1 MKLSRLAVQNVFSS
15 NLSGEVQA
23 VKFVNELL
31 ELAVKKNAS
40 DIHIEPLEEVTRVRL
55 RIDGLLCNVVEV
67 LRTNHSAI
75 VSRIKIICGMD
86 IAEKR
91 LPQDG
96 RVEVEVGGSKVDLR
110 VSTLPVI
117 NGEKV
122 GYMEYMNEYE
132 TVKTYNGGDESTEE
146 GSNALAN
153 ATWQSLVAK
162 HMLAP
167 GFDQMGIAVSDAE
180 RMSMISGEHPS
191 QVFYSAFADPQTGE
205 YSVEGIT
212 AFLSQVSAN
221 PDYQNMWS
229 YLNSQAAMNRM
240 TSKYMGVV
248 KAGTYVNKLEVEQGL
263 AAANESRKGRLVSLE
278 YNTIA
283 DSLVNVSDAEIQK
296 YYDAHKKEYKKLPYR
311 AISYVVFAVD
321 PTDADMQ
328 EIEKKATTMGEEF
341 AAAEDVRAF
350 VRKNMGNIGINYQ
363 SAAQLSEEE
372 AVLLDGKQYGPV
384 LKANEWVISRPVD
397 IKMAPDSIG
406 LNHIVLDPAQ
416 TALADSL
423 YTALKGGANFAEVAK
438 AHSAYAATAQNGGE
452 LGVLPFSSLNPEL
465 AEALATAKKG
475 DIVKVTVSG
484 ATQILKVTRTD
495 AAKKHVL
502 VGTIN
507 IPVEASSATRRDIHN
522 QASIFA
528 VDGKGSF
535 DKFNAAANTAAVT
548 PRIARIAQGERSI
561 SGLENSREVAR
572 WSYGAELGEIS
583 EIFNLGDAYV
593 VAMVTAIDDSKYTSF
608 DDVRVSIAQYLQR
621 DKKYEILKSQLAGA
635 SIEEVAKNTGA
646 EVVSFEGVQYS
657 DFGVADLT
665 LEPRV
670 VGAIATTN
678 ETGKLSA
685 PIKGYTNAVVF
696 VVDDIVKSEAR
707 TADAEKVRLQ
717 ATNENIASQAA
728 VMALQN
734 IAEMEDLRG
743 QYF

>member
-1 MKLSRLAVQNVFSS
+1 M
-15 NLSGEVQA
+15 
-23 VKFVNELL
+23 
-31 ELAVKKNAS
+31 AS
-40 DIHIEPLEEVTRVRL
+40 LNT
-55 RIDGLLCNVVEV
+55 
-67 LRTNHSAI
+67 LRTKYGVILS
-75 VSRIKIICGMD
+75 VVIILALLAFIISLGPEMGFFGSND
-86 IAEKR
+86 
-91 LPQDG
+91 PT
-96 RVEVEVGGSKVDLR
+96 VG
-110 VSTLPVI
+110 VI

-146 GSNALAN
+146 GSNALAD
-153 ATWQSLVAK
+153 AVWQSLIAK
-162 HMLAP
+162 HLLVP
-167 GFDQMGIAVSDAE
+167 GFNQMGIEVSDAE
-180 RMSMISGEHPS
+180 RMSMVSGEHPS
-191 QVFYSAFADPQTGE
+191 QVFYNAFADPQTGG
-205 YSVEGIT
+205 YSVENIT
-212 AFLSQVSAN
+212 AFLSQVSAD
-221 PDYQNMWS
+221 PQYQSLWS
-229 YLNSQAAMNRM
+229 YINSQASLDRM
-240 TSKYMGVV
+240 VTKYMGAI
-248 KAGTYVNKLEVEQGL
+248 KAGIYANKLEVEQGL

-296 YYDAHKKEYKKLPYR
+296 YYDAHKKQYAKLPTR
-311 AISYVVFAVD
+311 TISYVVFDVE
-321 PTDADMQ
+321 PTEGDML
-328 EIEKKATTMGEEF
+328 EVEKKAATLGEEF

-350 VRKNMGNIGINYQ
+350 VRKNMGNIGVSYQ
-363 SAAQLSEEE
+363 SLAQLSEEE

-406 LNHIVLDPAQ
+406 LSHIVLDPAQ

-475 DIVKVTVSG
+475 DVVKATVSG
-484 ATQILKVTRTD
+484 VTQILKVTRTD

-502 VGTIN
+502 VGTVTV
-507 IPVEASSATRRDIHN
+507 PVEPSSATRRDVHN
-522 QASIFA
+522 LASILS
-528 VDGKGSF
+528 VDGKGSL

-572 WSYGAELGEIS
+572 WAYGAKEQEIS

-593 VAMVTAIDDSKYTSF
+593 VAMLTDIDESEYTPMSE
-608 DDVRVSIAQYLQR
+608 VYYNISLILLR
-621 DKKYEILKSQLAGA
+621 DKKFDMIKEKLAG
-635 SIEEVAKNTGA
+635 STIEEVAKNAGA
-646 EVVSFEGVQYS
+646 EVVAFENVQYS
-657 DFGVADLT
+657 DFGVANLS
-665 LEPRV
+665 LEPRL
-670 VGAIATTN
+670 VGAIATTS

-685 PIKGYTNAVVF
+685 PVKGYTNAVVF
-696 VVDDIVKSEAR
+696 VVDDITKGESR
-707 TADAEKVRLQ
+707 TADAEKIRLQ
-717 ATNENIASQAA
+717 ATNENVAMQTS

-734 IAEMEDLRG
+734 MAEIEDLRG

>member
-1 MKLSRLAVQNVFSS
+1 M
-15 NLSGEVQA
+15 
-23 VKFVNELL
+23 
-31 ELAVKKNAS
+31 AS
-40 DIHIEPLEEVTRVRL
+40 LNT
-55 RIDGLLCNVVEV
+55 
-67 LRTNHSAI
+67 LRTKYGVILS
-75 VSRIKIICGMD
+75 VVIILALLAFIISLGPEMGFFGSND
-86 IAEKR
+86 
-91 LPQDG
+91 PT
-96 RVEVEVGGSKVDLR
+96 VG
-110 VSTLPVI
+110 VI

-146 GSNALAN
+146 GSNALAD
-153 ATWQSLVAK
+153 AVWQSLIAK
-162 HMLAP
+162 HLLVP
-167 GFDQMGIAVSDAE
+167 GFNQMGIEVSDAE
-180 RMSMISGEHPS
+180 RMSMVSGEHPS
-191 QVFYSAFADPQTGE
+191 QVFYNAFADPQTGG
-205 YSVEGIT
+205 YSVENIT
-212 AFLSQVSAN
+212 AFLSQVSAD
-221 PDYQNMWS
+221 PQYQSLWS
-229 YLNSQAAMNRM
+229 YINSQASLDRM
-240 TSKYMGVV
+240 VTKYMGAI
-248 KAGTYVNKLEVEQGL
+248 KAGIYANKLEVEQGL

-296 YYDAHKKEYKKLPYR
+296 YYDAHKKQYAKLPTR
-311 AISYVVFAVD
+311 TISYVVFDVE
-321 PTDADMQ
+321 PTEGDML
-328 EIEKKATTMGEEF
+328 EVEKKAATLGEEF

-350 VRKNMGNIGINYQ
+350 VRKNMGNIGVSYQ
-363 SAAQLSEEE
+363 SLAQLSEEE

-406 LNHIVLDPAQ
+406 LSHIVLDPAQ

-475 DIVKVTVSG
+475 DVVKATVSG
-484 ATQILKVTRTD
+484 VTQILKVTRTD

-502 VGTIN
+502 VGTVTV
-507 IPVEASSATRRDIHN
+507 PVEPSSATRRDVHN
-522 QASIFA
+522 LASILS
-528 VDGKGSF
+528 VDGKGSL

-572 WSYGAELGEIS
+572 WAYGAKEQEIS

-593 VAMVTAIDDSKYTSF
+593 VAMLTDIDESEYTPMNEVYYNISL
-608 DDVRVSIAQYLQR
+608 ILLR
-621 DKKYEILKSQLAGA
+621 DKKFDMIKEKLAG
-635 SIEEVAKNTGA
+635 STIEEVAKNAGS
-646 EVVSFEGVQYS
+646 EVVAFENVQYS
-657 DFGVADLT
+657 DFGVANLS
-665 LEPRV
+665 LEPRL
-670 VGAIATTN
+670 VGAIATTS

-685 PIKGYTNAVVF
+685 PVKGYTNAVVF
-696 VVDDIVKSEAR
+696 VVDDITKGEAR
-707 TADAEKVRLQ
+707 TADAEKIRLQ
-717 ATNENIASQAA
+717 ATNENVAMQTS

-734 IAEMEDLRG
+734 MAEIEDLRG

>member
-1 MKLSRLAVQNVFSS
+1 M
-15 NLSGEVQA
+15 
-23 VKFVNELL
+23 
-31 ELAVKKNAS
+31 AS
-40 DIHIEPLEEVTRVRL
+40 LNT
-55 RIDGLLCNVVEV
+55 
-67 LRTNHSAI
+67 LRTKYGVILS
-75 VSRIKIICGMD
+75 VVIILALLAFIISLGPEMGFFGSND
-86 IAEKR
+86 
-91 LPQDG
+91 PT
-96 RVEVEVGGSKVDLR
+96 VG
-110 VSTLPVI
+110 VI

-146 GSNALAN
+146 GSNALAD
-153 ATWQSLVAK
+153 AVWQSLIAK
-162 HMLAP
+162 HLLVP
-167 GFDQMGIAVSDAE
+167 GFNQMGIEVSDAE
-180 RMSMISGEHPS
+180 RMSMVSGEHPS
-191 QVFYSAFADPQTGE
+191 QVFYNAFADPQTGG
-205 YSVEGIT
+205 YSVENIT
-212 AFLSQVSAN
+212 AFLSQVSAD
-221 PDYQNMWS
+221 PQYQSLWS
-229 YLNSQAAMNRM
+229 YINSQASLDRM
-240 TSKYMGVV
+240 VTKYMGAI
-248 KAGTYVNKLEVEQGL
+248 KAGIYANKLEVEQGL

-296 YYDAHKKEYKKLPYR
+296 YYDAHKKQYAKLPTR
-311 AISYVVFAVD
+311 TISYVVFDVE
-321 PTDADMQ
+321 PTEGDML
-328 EIEKKATTMGEEF
+328 EVEKKAATLGEEF

-350 VRKNMGNIGINYQ
+350 VRKNMGNIGVSYQ
-363 SAAQLSEEE
+363 SLAQLSEEE

-406 LNHIVLDPAQ
+406 LSHIVLDPAQ

-475 DIVKVTVSG
+475 DVVKATVSG
-484 ATQILKVTRTD
+484 VTQILKVTRTD

-502 VGTIN
+502 VGTVTV
-507 IPVEASSATRRDIHN
+507 PVEPSSATRRDVHN
-522 QASIFA
+522 LASILS
-528 VDGKGSF
+528 VDGKGSL

-572 WSYGAELGEIS
+572 WAYGAKEQEIS

-593 VAMVTAIDDSKYTSF
+593 VAMLTDIDESEYTPMNEVYYNISL
-608 DDVRVSIAQYLQR
+608 ILLR
-621 DKKYEILKSQLAGA
+621 DKKFDMIKEKLAG
-635 SIEEVAKNTGA
+635 STIEEVAKNAGA
-646 EVVSFEGVQYS
+646 EVVAFENVQYS
-657 DFGVADLT
+657 DFGVANLS
-665 LEPRV
+665 LEPRL
-670 VGAIATTN
+670 VGAIATTS

-685 PIKGYTNAVVF
+685 PVKGYTNAVVF
-696 VVDDIVKSEAR
+696 VVDDITKGEAR
-707 TADAEKVRLQ
+707 TADAEKIRLQ
-717 ATNENIASQAA
+717 ATNENVAMQTS

-734 IAEMEDLRG
+734 MAEIEDLRG